1 MVLIIGHGG
10 AKEQNQT
17 NRTRQAEVA
26 VDDDRSGP
34 FPGFGA
40 DDSAFDAF
48 GAAGFDIGNL
58 GAMLQQIGA
67 MLQSQDTSAVPKD
80 AVLRAIDTSVGSTPP
95 ATGHDTARFADAVLL
110 ADSWLDRA
118 TALPGGGVLDVWTP
132 REWIDRTVDQWLGV
146 VTPLAE
152 RASTAL
158 SAPADGGAD
167 AAGLPAEVT
176 AMLAGPMGAMVQR
189 IGAMIFAS
197 QVGQGLVALSSSVLT
212 TADLAVPLASP
223 GVSAVVAVN
232 VDQIA
237 TDWGVPQADVDLY
250 LVLRAR
256 AHQRLASHAPWLM
269 GRFTAAVDEYA
280 RGLRTEVGQI
290 QQQLSGL
297 DLSDPDALSQAMAS
311 GVFAPAETPEQLA
324 AQARVETLVALI
336 DGWVD
341 HVVTQ
346 AAQAMASAPA
356 LREALRRRRA
366 VGGPAEQ
373 AFAALIGLEL
383 RPRRLREASELWERL
398 ERERGLDGRDAVWN
412 HPDLLP
418 TSDDLD
424 DPTGFLGDGGWDI
437 SEIDELP

>member
-1 MVLIIGHGG
+1 M
-10 AKEQNQT
+10 
-17 NRTRQAEVA
+17 
-26 VDDDRSGP
+26 DDDRSSP

-40 DDSAFDAF
+40 DDSGFGAF
-48 GAAGFDIGNL
+48 GPSGFDVGNL

-67 MLQSQDTSAVPKD
+67 MLQSDDTSTVPKD
-80 AVLRAIDTSVGSTPP
+80 AVVRAIQERLGSTPESSRSD
-95 ATGHDTARFADAVLL
+95 AQRFADAVLL
-110 ADSWLDRA
+110 ADGWLDGA
-118 TALPGGGVLDVWTP
+118 TALPSGGALEVWTA
-132 REWIDRTVDQWLGV
+132 REWINRTLDQWLEI
-146 VTPLAE
+146 VTPLAH
-152 RASTAL
+152 RASSAL
-158 SAPADGGAD
+158 SAPGDAD
-167 AAGLPAEVT
+167 ASSVGLPPEVT

-189 IGAMIFAS
+189 IGAVIFAG
-197 QVGQGLVALSSSVLT
+197 QVGQGLVELSASVVT
-212 TADLAVPLASP
+212 TADLAVPLAPP
-223 GVSAVVAVN
+223 GVSAVVAAN
-232 VDQIA
+232 VDELA
-237 TDWGVPQADVDLY
+237 SGLGLPAADVDLY

-256 AHQRLASHAPWLM
+256 AHQRLAAHAPWLL

-290 QQQLSGL
+290 QQRLSEL
-297 DLSDPDALSQAMAS
+297 DLSNPETLSEAMAS

-346 AAQAMASAPA
+346 AASAMPSEPA

-383 RPRRLREASELWERL
+383 RPRRLREASQLWERL
-398 ERERGLDGRDAVWN
+398 ERERGMHGRDAIWD

-424 DPTGFLGDGGWDI
+424 DPSAFLAGGGWDI
-437 SEIDELP
+437 SEIDGLP